1 MVSVDKT
8 KAYLKTSKV
17 LREKK
22 PWCSDPELQRGAQ
35 YIDDF
40 VNGTQPVQGR
50 APLGYLG
57 PRKMSDIEK
66 SDAALPNFNSSE
78 WRDFSYS
85 FCQPLVV
92 KRGCVDSQWPSH
104 SRG

>member
-1 MVSVDKT
+1 MVSADKT
-8 KAYLKTSKV
+8 KAYIKTSKT
-17 LREKK
+17 LRRKE
-22 PWCSDPELQRGAQ
+22 PWCQDPELQRGAQ
-35 YIDDF
+35 YIEDF
-40 VNGTQPVQGR
+40 VNGTQWTQSR
-50 APLGYLG
+50 AALGYLG

-66 SDAALPNFNSSE
+66 DDVSLPDFNSSE